1 MKKCWR
7 VYSESLVISM
17 GILIACFV
25 MLGGQEVLVKGREV
39 QELGHDYSLMVP
51 LDAKL
56 PAMRVRLNACDYLED
71 PVAGYARLL
80 KQQEAANKAAEAD
93 RVMWANRKPQAA
105 QQVLPKEQFQPTQQG
120 EAEYCLV
127 DDWNFQACF
136 YSTLE
141 ACMKVMVNR
150 RGSACMERASL
161 NNPQKKQ

>member
-1 MKKCWR
+1 
-7 VYSESLVISM
+7 V

-25 MLGGQEVLVKGREV
+25 LLNGVEVQVKGREV

-56 PAMRVRLNACDYLED
+56 PAMKVRLNNCDYLED
-71 PVAGYARLL
+71 PVKGYQRLL
-80 KQQEAANKAAEAD
+80 EQQAAANKAAAAD
-93 RVMWANRKPQAA
+93 KAKWASRKPQAV
-105 QQVLPKEQFQPTQQG
+105 QRVLPKEQFQPTQQG

-141 ACMKVMVNR
+141 VCMKVMVNR
-150 RGSACMERASL
+150 RGSACIEKKVLDSPYK
-161 NNPQKKQ
+161 PQ